1 MGHTASPPR
10 PELLALL
17 RQVKAT
23 PEDEALRL
31 VLADWL
37 EEHGDAADR
46 ARAAL
51 IRTDAEWR
59 GRPAPGHD
67 ETQQRLRE
75 QMQALERAYGSE
87 WLGPLR
93 QSNVQCQFHRGLIHV
108 ETNVGVVAAW
118 RNRAWPQTEAWAW
131 VERARLVNGTPA
143 DIAKLAESPALGSL
157 ATLELSAARSPGAAA
172 ALAQSPHLANL
183 SRLEVTRLGAPG
195 AGAVAV
201 ARSPH
206 LGRLT
211 ALGLIGN
218 GLRNEHVLELLEA
231 PCLGQLTDL
240 GLTGNSFS
248 DEAVRALANCPRLA
262 NLKKLRLLYNEH
274 LRDPAL
280 VTLAAS
286 PYLDNLEHLECAG
299 RVNADDAQAF
309 LDSPHLPRLRYVHG
323 MWFDHLPA
331 PLRERMRERFG

>member
-1 MGHTASPPR
+1 VGHASSPPR

-23 PEDEALRL
+23 PDDETLRL

-37 EEHGDAADR
+37 DEHGDAADR

-51 IRTDAEWR
+51 IRAEGEWR
-59 GRPAPGHD
+59 RRPYDPEDG
-67 ETQQRLRE
+67 TQRRLRE

-93 QSNVQCQFHRGLIHV
+93 QSGVKCKFVRGLVHL
-108 ETNVGVVAAW
+108 ETNVGVVVAW

-131 VERARLVNGTPA
+131 VEWAKLVNGAPA

-157 ATLELSAARSPGAAA
+157 TTLELRAARPDPAAAA
-172 ALAQSPHLANL
+172 ALAQSPHLGDL
-183 SRLEVTRLGAPG
+183 GRLEVIHLGAE
-195 AGAVAV
+195 GAVAV

-211 ALGLIGN
+211 ALGLLGN
-218 GLRNEHVLELLEA
+218 GLRNKHVFELLEA

-240 GLTGNSFS
+240 GLTGNWFD

-262 NLKKLRLLYNEH
+262 NLMKLRLLHNDGV
-274 LRDPAL
+274 RDEAL
-280 VTLAAS
+280 VALASS
-286 PYLDNLEHLECAG
+286 PHLSNLEHLEWAG
-299 RVNADDAQAF
+299 WVREAGAQAL
-309 LDSPHLPRLRYVHG
+309 LDSPHLRNLRYIYGVPY
-323 MWFDHLPA
+323 DQLSA
-331 PLRERMRERFG
+331 PLRERMKERFG

>member
-1 MGHTASPPR
+1 MGDASSPPR

-17 RQVKAT
+17 RQVKTT
-23 PEDEALRL
+23 PDDETLRL

-37 EEHGDAADR
+37 DENGDAADR

-59 GRPAPGHD
+59 RRSAPGHD

-93 QSNVQCQFHRGLIHV
+93 QSNVTCQFHRGLIHV

-118 RNRAWPQTEAWAW
+118 RNRGWPQTEAWAW
-131 VERARLVNGTPA
+131 VERARLVNGAPA
-143 DIAKLAESPALGSL
+143 DVTKLAESPALGSL
-157 ATLELSAARSPGAAA
+157 TTLELRAARPDLASAA
-172 ALAQSPHLANL
+172 ALAQSPH
-183 SRLEVTRLGAPG
+183 
-195 AGAVAV
+195 
-201 ARSPH
+201 
-206 LGRLT
+206 
-211 ALGLIGN
+211 
-218 GLRNEHVLELLEA
+218 
-231 PCLGQLTDL
+231 
-240 GLTGNSFS
+240 
-248 DEAVRALANCPRLA
+248 LA

-274 LRDPAL
+274 LRAPAL

-286 PYLDNLEHLECAG
+286 PYLGNLEHLECAG

-309 LDSPHLPRLRYVHG
+309 LDSPHLPRLRYIHG
-323 MWFDHLPA
+323 MWFAHLPS